1 VRRLSRANRPRASA
15 TRASPP
21 VHPRSTMRCSFVAM
35 CDGSAGERRPL
46 KKIEQNRPMIID
58 ILKTTKG
65 LITIGAVLSAAV
77 AADMLR
83 AAASSG
89 ARDVE
94 AV

>member
-1 VRRLSRANRPRASA
+1 
-15 TRASPP
+15 
-21 VHPRSTMRCSFVAM
+21 M